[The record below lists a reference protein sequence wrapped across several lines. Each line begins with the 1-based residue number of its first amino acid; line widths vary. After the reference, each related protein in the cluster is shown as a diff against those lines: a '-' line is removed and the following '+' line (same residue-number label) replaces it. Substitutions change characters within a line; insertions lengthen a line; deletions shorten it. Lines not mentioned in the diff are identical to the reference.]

1 MIWHILITINLV
13 VVFFNTLFLIRNR
26 IEFWWYTA
34 LLVYCPLVNVWAL
47 IHYRM
52 LSGLFDEKYDNTLK
66 YNNLCKTRRKQ
77 TKLED

>member
-13 VVFFNTLFLIRNR
+13 VVFFNTLFMIRSR

-34 LLVYCPLVNVWAL
+34 LIVYCPIVNVWAT

-52 LSGLFDEKYDNTLK
+52 LSGLFGENDNTLK
-66 YNNLCKTRRKQ
+66 NNKLCKAKRKQ
-77 TKLED
+77 TKLEDL